1 MSLHLS
7 FLLTYAPSVFAPRWP
22 QVGVHIADVTHFVRP
37 GTALDEEAAKRGTTV
52 YLADRRHVWLSLL
65 AHLFCVV
72 FGVGLC
78 IVEQQLTSSPPH
90 PPGLPLCHTTIR
102 PMHACR
108 IDMVPGLLSSNLC
121 SLRGGEERF
130 AFSCIWEMTEAVS
143 WPCSRLART
152 RANKQIHSTTCTR
165 ANKRVRGLVLVTREK
180 THLRG

>member
-78 IVEQQLTSSPPH
+78 IVEQQLTSSPPTRLVCLSVT
-90 PPGLPLCHTTIR
+90 PPSAPCTPAGLTWCL
-102 PMHACR
+102 AC
-108 IDMVPGLLSSNLC
+108 
-121 SLRGGEERF
+121 
-130 AFSCIWEMTEAVS
+130 
-143 WPCSRLART
+143 
-152 RANKQIHSTTCTR
+152 
-165 ANKRVRGLVLVTREK
+165 
-180 THLRG
+180 